1 MKLSKEFNQ
10 VSATQD
16 PEIPGTL
23 GRILSRV
30 SPAKRQQIDED
41 IELAA
46 RQAIAREDKA
56 TVTITLELVPSEEG
70 THVDFTLYSSP
81 KIPRSAAAIVRAIQA
96 SGLTREEYAERMH
109 SRDEA
114 ANAVLAEA
122 LAALTRTGVGLRQ
135 QDQRTG
141 EGEHCAEPQQR
152 QGAPHLTRTHV
163 APCIVVS

>member
-1 MKLSKEFNQ
+1 MELSKEPNQ

-30 SPAKRQQIDED
+30 SPTKRQQIDED

-81 KIPRSAAAIVRAIQA
+81 KIPRSAAAIVRAPVDA
-96 SGLTREEYAERMH
+96 KGRVEEDAPSHTRQ
-109 SRDEA
+109 
-114 ANAVLAEA
+114 
-122 LAALTRTGVGLRQ
+122 TRQ
-135 QDQRTG
+135 N
-141 EGEHCAEPQQR
+141 
-152 QGAPHLTRTHV
+152 
-163 APCIVVS
+163 VVHIGKQ

>member
-1 MKLSKEFNQ
+1 M
-10 VSATQD
+10 SAAQN

-81 KIPRSAAAIVRAIQA
+81 KIPRSAAAIVRAPVDA
-96 SGLTREEYAERMH
+96 KGKVEDDLPSHAR
-109 SRDEA
+109 
-114 ANAVLAEA
+114 
-122 LAALTRTGVGLRQ
+122 
-135 QDQRTG
+135 
-141 EGEHCAEPQQR
+141 QR
-152 QGAPHLTRTHV
+152 QN
-163 APCIVVS
+163 VVHIGK